1 MALIEKLL
9 DLETPRIR
17 PNHIFQGALS
27 EWARGTI
34 DSTQARNILAAH
46 NGFSSTALTTADT
59 GEAQAWVNLAPAG
72 SQAAAKADRALWI
85 IQQQD
90 IIALMEVKAA
100 GYDTAAACRTKIGL
114 ST

>member
-9 DLETPRIR
+9 NLETPRIR
-17 PNHIFQGALS
+17 PNHVFQGVIS

-34 DSTQARNILAAH
+34 DSTQARDILAVH

-59 GEAQAWVNLAPAG
+59 GEAQAWVNLRPTG
-72 SQAAAKADRALWI
+72 TQAAQKADRALWI

-90 IIALMEVKAA
+90 IIGLMEVRAA
-100 GYDTAAACRTKIGL
+100 GYDTPSACRAKIGL